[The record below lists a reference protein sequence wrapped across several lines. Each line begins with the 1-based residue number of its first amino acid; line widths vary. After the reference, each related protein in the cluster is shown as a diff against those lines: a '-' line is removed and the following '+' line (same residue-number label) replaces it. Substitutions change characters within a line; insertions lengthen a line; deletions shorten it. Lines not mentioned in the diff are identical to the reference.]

1 MINGAEQKEVNVPRI
16 LLEFL
21 VYGTNDKETK
31 QSSKVIAICDEIQK
45 QISKARANRHK
56 TRILWYS
63 DSGEK
68 TDSEKELWL
77 IDKAKCKYYVI
88 INYNNIVSK
97 TLVKDTLSKI
107 KSFER
112 VVSSMKA
119 SNVCIAKRDKSDIE
133 NAKIIEIATENK

>member
-31 QSSKVIAICDEIQK
+31 QSLKVIAICDEMQK
-45 QISKARANRHK
+45 QITKARANRHK

-68 TDSEKELWL
+68 TDAEKEFWL

-88 INYNNIVSK
+88 INHNKTVSK

-119 SNVCIAKRDKSDIE
+119 SNICIAKKDKSNIE
-133 NAKIIEIATENK
+133 NAKVIEMTTSNK